1 MQRTKHIGREK
12 GRERKGRETTGFL
25 GHHGEKQEE
34 KANHKMSMISKADR

>member
-12 GRERKGRETTGFL
+12 GREITGFL
-25 GHHGEKQEE
+25 GHDGEKQEE